1 MAQRPG
7 YMFGAL
13 GAIVLANSASA
24 TIISIDLSDFAS
36 EPIDPSIL
44 AATFDFSVT
53 GQTLTLTVTNNTS
66 VPNEYSINRIYFNAN
81 ANVGNLVSSSTGQFD
96 LNLIS
101 GMADGF
107 GTFDYVL
114 AHGPPAGH
122 NHHVIAPGQFESF
135 DFTFDGVGF
144 NEKDFTTELS
154 TPFDG
159 NMLMIVA
166 AKFVMGPGDASS
178 FGAAIPAPGVLALL
192 GAAGL
197 VSLRGRRRRR

>member
-1 MAQRPG
+1 MTQRLG
-7 YMFGAL
+7 ITLTAL
-13 GAIVLANSASA
+13 GAIVLSSSASA
-24 TIISIDLSDFAS
+24 NIIKIQLSDFAS

-53 GQTLTLTVTNNTS
+53 GSTLSLTVTNNTS

-81 ANVGNLVSSSTGQFD
+81 ANVGNLVSSSTGQFG
-96 LNLIS
+96 LNTIS
-101 GMADGF
+101 GNADGF
-107 GTFDYVL
+107 GMFDFVL
-114 AHGPPAGH
+114 SHGPPEGH
-122 NHHVIAPGQFESF
+122 NHHVIAPGEFVSF

-154 TPFDG
+154 APFDS
-159 NMLMIVA
+159 NILMVVA

-178 FGAAIPAPGVLALL
+178 FGASVPAPGVLALL